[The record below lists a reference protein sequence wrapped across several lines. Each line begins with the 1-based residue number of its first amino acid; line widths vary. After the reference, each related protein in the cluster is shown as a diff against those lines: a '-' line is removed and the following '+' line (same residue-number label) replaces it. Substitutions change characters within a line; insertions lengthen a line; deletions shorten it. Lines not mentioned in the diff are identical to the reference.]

1 MFSRFFLFFSFFSL
15 GMFHTK
21 LGQYEAWTHNPET
34 KNWAE
39 TKSQTLNHSSVSP
52 QYPNVPEFLSPDVAP
67 ELQTLLS
74 NLTPPFKRLIV
85 FSNLIYPNLNS
96 WSSLQNLLY
105 PVFSSCLGGQW
116 ILLAAHTKNLGYCLF
131 FVSYSHFQ
139 SVKKSCWLN
148 LQNTHRTL
156 ESLHFIVTI
165 MLQASVRSYLH
176 HWSCPRSL
184 PTCVLLSLK
193 SSLKTAARNTLT

>member
-1 MFSRFFLFFSFFSL
+1 MFSRFFLFFFFL

-21 LGQYEAWTHNPET
+21 LGQYEAWTHNPEN

-105 PVFSSCLGGQW
+105 PVFSSYLGGQW
-116 ILLAAHTKNLGYCLF
+116 ILLAAHTKTLAIASSLCPTVISNLSKNPVGSIF
-131 FVSYSHFQ
+131 
-139 SVKKSCWLN
+139 K
-148 LQNTHRTL
+148 THIELTL
-156 ESLHFIVTI
+156 ESLYFIVTI